1 MHPSTM
7 AAFSRRLDAEDEL
20 LAIRHRLPLLIS
32 GRCISTVTTVAR
44 RVHVA
49 ALGAAAPFVAFPA
62 SELIELRT
70 QFAEQW
76 TMLMDAGRGGSVF
89 ITDVEEMSVPVQR
102 LLAESLAWR
111 CATRSA
117 LAPRLVTGTT
127 VSLVDRVKA
136 GQFSEELLYRLN
148 VIHLHRPEGC
158 APCPQCARLA
168 DERQGRAGAGG
179 LRRPTTRRCE

>member
-1 MHPSTM
+1 MHPSTVT
-7 AAFSRRLDAEDEL
+7 AASRRLDAEDEL
-20 LAIRHRLPLLIS
+20 LAVRHRLPLLIS
-32 GRCISTVTTVAR
+32 ARCTSTVTTVAR

-62 SELIELRT
+62 SELIVGRQ

-89 ITDVEEMSVPVQR
+89 ITDIEEMAVPVQR
-102 LLAESLAWR
+102 LFAEALARR

-117 LAPRLVTGTT
+117 LAARLITGTT
-127 VSLVDRVKA
+127 VSLVDRVRA

-168 DERQGRAGAGG
+168 DERQRRAGGPG
-179 LRRPTTRRCE
+179 LRPPTARPCE

>member
-1 MHPSTM
+1 MHPSTVT
-7 AAFSRRLDAEDEL
+7 AVSRRLDEEDEL
-20 LAIRHRLPLLIS
+20 LAVRYRLPLLIS
-32 GRCISTVTTVAR
+32 ARCTSTVTAVAR

-62 SELIELRT
+62 SELIGEKQ

-89 ITDVEEMSVPVQR
+89 ITDVEEMSVPVQS
-102 LLAESLAWR
+102 LFAELLAWR
-111 CATRSA
+111 CVTRSA

-148 VIHLHRPEGC
+148 VIHLHRAEGC

-168 DERQGRAGAGG
+168 DERRCRADG
-179 LRRPTTRRCE
+179 LRPPTAGPCE